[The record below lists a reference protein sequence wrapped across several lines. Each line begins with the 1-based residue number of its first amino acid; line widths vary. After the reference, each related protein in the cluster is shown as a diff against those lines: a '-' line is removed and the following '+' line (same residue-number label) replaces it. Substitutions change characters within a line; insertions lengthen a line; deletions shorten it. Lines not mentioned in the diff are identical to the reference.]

1 MRYDY
6 LAKLDAIVK
15 QQGSAVLLA
24 DSEKASELAMQALG
38 DAGEVYH
45 TVKDMFALEHAESDY
60 AVTSVI
66 NRLKKISTR
75 RSILSDAVAGD
86 NIRLA
91 IRQLRRLVE
100 PETADTEPIDIFI
113 FNS

>member
-6 LAKLDAIVK
+6 LERLDTIIK

-24 DSEKASELAMQALG
+24 DSEKASELAMEALG
-38 DAGEVYH
+38 DAGEVYR
-45 TVKDMFALEHAESDY
+45 TVRDMFALEHAESDY

-66 NRLKKISTR
+66 ERLKKVSTR
-75 RSILSDAVAGD
+75 RSILTDAVAGD

-91 IRQLRRLVE
+91 IRQLRRIVE
-100 PETADTEPIDIFI
+100 PQTADTEPIDIFI